1 MTRDLR
7 RILVCFLVVASC
19 SIAGVRTA
27 NAQANNIQIV
37 FEDDPGQKRTAGW
50 LLRGD
55 VSYVSLNDLALIYG
69 LTLFE
74 NPEAGKVEVKRSGE
88 ALTVTAGNPFV
99 VATDAT
105 GRKSIYQIPVDV
117 IQTSGT
123 YFIPVNPLLPLLD
136 RLTGRSSSFEER
148 TGSILVEG
156 SSPASQFDIPTLQF
170 EPKANGLVIR
180 VRAEKPLNDFESW
193 LRQDGWLYVTIADA
207 RADTQAINNLK
218 PGGMVS
224 RIVAIQ
230 APTSV
235 QLTFK
240 LSGKVAASEI
250 IRDEESGDIL
260 VSIRKPGEEDKVL
273 LEKKRAEIQQGLEQ
287 QRERWKLDVIVVD
300 AGHGGHD
307 PGTVGVGKTKEKDIT
322 LKIAL
327 KLGSMLEKEMKD
339 VKVVYTRKSD
349 KFVELDR
356 RGQIANENGGKLFV
370 SIHCNSLKR
379 KPSPTRGFEVY
390 LLRPGR
396 TQEAIDIA
404 ERENAV
410 IELEEGY
417 QERYQELTEENFI
430 LVTMAQSAYLKSSEV
445 FADILQQEMEDHLP
459 IPNRGIRQAGFY
471 VLVGAAM
478 PKVLVETAYLSNRED
493 ERFLN
498 SSQGQE
504 KIARALFGAIERY
517 KDEYEKLLEEGKEM
531 GIR

>member
-1 MTRDLR
+1 MRLVQPSIFFVLAALLCWPVLGFGGEPLR
-7 RILVCFLVVASC
+7 VLFADNP
-19 SIAGVRTA
+19 GMVRTVRA
-27 NAQANNIQIV
+27 IEQ
-37 FEDDPGQKRTAGW
+37 DD
-50 LLRGD
+50 LLLM
-55 VSYVSLNDLALIYG
+55 SLDDMAAIHG
-69 LTLFE
+69 LSLFLNTEAEKLEVRRNGETLV
-74 NPEAGKVEVKRSGE
+74 A
-88 ALTVTAGNPFV
+88 TAGNPFI

-105 GRKSIYQIPVDV
+105 GRRSVHQLPVDV
-117 IQTSGT
+117 ALVSGS
-123 YFIPVNPLLPLLD
+123 YFVPLSSLLPLFD
-136 RLTGRSSSFEER
+136 RVSGRSSSFDR
-148 TGSILVEG
+148 RNRSILVRG
-156 SSPASQFDIPTLQF
+156 LSPTAEFDIPDLSF

-180 VRAEKPLNDFESW
+180 VRASRKLSDFESW

-207 RADTQAINNLK
+207 RADTNAINRMK

-230 APTSV
+230 TPTSV
-235 QLTFK
+235 QLTFR
-240 LSGKVAASEI
+240 LSGKVATTEI
-250 IRDEESGDIL
+250 LRDDQSDDIL
-260 VSIRKPGEEDKVL
+260 VSIRRPGEEDKVL
-273 LEKKRAEIQQGLEQ
+273 LEKKRTEIQQGLEQ

-307 PGTVGVGKTKEKDIT
+307 SGTIGVGKTKEKDIT
-322 LKIAL
+322 LKIAMR
-327 KLGSMLEKEMKD
+327 LGNMLEKEMKD

-356 RGQIANENGGKLFV
+356 RGQIANENDGKLFV

-504 KIARALFGAIERY
+504 KIARALFSAIERY

-531 GIR
+531 GVR